1 MSEENELPDPELAAL
16 FHAAKQDTL
25 SQARVEEALLRAAP
39 APAARTPKP
48 TQAMPK
54 TTWLGA
60 KVMVGVAV
68 VSAVIWG
75 GTQLHHTGP
84 AHPPEPTRIAP
95 GQPQGT
101 TDMVPHASPAEG
113 LEATNATPEPPEP
126 TPLHSVE
133 HARPSRALV
142 EHTPRVNNHIATLD
156 EPAEVPTPVHVD
168 PTPQEESPLPNL
180 NEASEGTLLLRARR
194 AVDPATA
201 LALTNEHQTLF
212 PTGRLSEE
220 RERIA
225 IDALLQLER
234 RAEARQ
240 RAERFLARWPASP
253 HRSAVEQA
261 LGGSR

>member
-25 SQARVEEALLRAAP
+25 SQARVEEALLRAASVATTP
-39 APAARTPKP
+39 TPKP
-48 TQAMPK
+48 PQAMPK

-60 KVMVGVAV
+60 KVMIGVAV

-75 GTQLHHTGP
+75 GMQLQHTTPTQP
-84 AHPPEPTRIAP
+84 SDPTMR
-95 GQPQGT
+95 
-101 TDMVPHASPAEG
+101 VRPAEPVGPSEELPQAQPTQG
-113 LEATNATPEPPEP
+113 LEATNTLPTPAP
-126 TPLHSVE
+126 TPLPSAE
-133 HARPSRALV
+133 NARPSRTPA
-142 EHTPRVNNHIATLD
+142 ERTPRADNHIAIVD
-156 EPAEVPTPVHVD
+156 ERAEVPTQLHVD
-168 PTPQEESPLPNL
+168 PSSQEESPLPNL

-212 PTGRLSEE
+212 PTGRLGEE